1 MTDPILV
8 TGGTGRL
15 GRRLVPRLLAAGHAV
30 RVLSRKPPR
39 DQMTHRGDL
48 ITGEGLEY
56 AVADTDTIIHC
67 ATGNGHADQDATRNL
82 VRAAMR
88 TGRPHL
94 IYVSIVG
101 IDLVDISYYRAKLAC
116 ERLLEESGLPLT
128 IQRTT
133 QFHELIAWMCAIQRR
148 LPMIMMPAGVSFQP
162 IDTGEVA
169 ARLTD
174 LAEAPPAGRARD
186 MGGPEV
192 RTAAD
197 LARAYARARSSR
209 RPVVSVPLPG
219 IGGMRGFRE
228 GRHLA
233 PDHAVGQ
240 ITFERFLT
248 A

>member
-39 DQMTHRGDL
+39 DEMTHRGDL
-48 ITGEGLEY
+48 ITGEGLED
-56 AVADTDTIIHC
+56 AVAETGTIIHC
-67 ATGNGHADQDATRNL
+67 ATGNGHADQDATRSL

-101 IDLVDISYYRAKLAC
+101 IDRVDISYYRAKLAC

-148 LPMIMMPAGVSFQP
+148 LPVIMMPAGISFQP
-162 IDTGEVA
+162 VDTGEVA

-174 LAEAPPAGRARD
+174 LAEAPPAGRAPD

-192 RTAAD
+192 RAAAD
-197 LARAYARARSSR
+197 LARAYAHTRSSH
-209 RPVVSVPLPG
+209 RPVVPVPLPG

-228 GRHLA
+228 GSHLA
-233 PDHAVGQ
+233 PDHADGQ
-240 ITFERFLT
+240 ITFEQFLT